1 MTADATAA
9 PATPAA
15 TRANGQL
22 PRLRPGW
29 ITIAGKEFTDHLLS
43 VRLYV
48 LLIILGIAALIPLYF
63 AAETI
68 RSLAEQA
75 SGQSAVFLAL
85 FTLAPQNV
93 DILRVDSFVGIV
105 APLLGIGF
113 AFDAVN
119 GERHQGTLPRLLS
132 QPIHRDDVINGKFA
146 AGLGIISLA
155 LVCMLALISGFGM
168 LRLGI
173 EPAGS
178 EVVRL
183 ISWLGLTILY
193 VALWLAFGMLLSVA
207 MRRAATSA
215 LVGLGVWLFVAVPQF
230 GQFLVS
236 IIGAVVAPAGTT
248 AQDQLSAAGTQQFL
262 LRLLPSTLY
271 REASV
276 VLLNPTVSAV
286 TTPATLDQ
294 YTQYQQQIGSL
305 LSLDQSI
312 LLVWPHVV
320 VLFALTHWLLRARG
334 SCAPAVPC
342 AALSVMHLPRARLPA
357 LRSGGRVAR
366 DAADLSVE
374 GFEAV
379 VHREVD
385 AAVEVVVGSSCRW
398 VGLEAVGDADHRGD
412 RVDRVSVDAEAEH
425 ARRSRRRGQ
434 RLRACGGV
442 RRAGRTRRRRAGPPR
457 ATASRRR
464 RCAARES
471 GPCCA

>member
-1 MTADATAA
+1 MTAEAA
-9 PATPAA
+9 AKPAKPVVRTDSD
-15 TRANGQL
+15 RL

-48 LLIILGIAALIPLYF
+48 LLVVLGIAAMIPLYF

-68 RSLAEQA
+68 RSLAQAA

-105 APLLGIGF
+105 APLLGVGF

-146 AGLGIISLA
+146 AGLGIISLV
-155 LVCMLALISGFGM
+155 LVCMLLVIAGFGM

-173 EPAGS
+173 EPAVG
-178 EVVRL
+178 EVFRL
-183 ISWLGLTILY
+183 VAWLGLTILY

-207 MRRAATSA
+207 IRRAATSA
-215 LVGLGVWLFVAVPQF
+215 LVGLGVWFFVAVPQF

-236 IIGAVVAPAGTT
+236 LIGAVVAPGGTT

-305 LSLDQSI
+305 LSLDQSV

-320 VLFALTHWLLRARG
+320 VLFALTIGCFALAYARFMRQEVRA
-334 SCAPAVPC
+334 
-342 AALSVMHLPRARLPA
+342 
-357 LRSGGRVAR
+357 
-366 DAADLSVE
+366 
-374 GFEAV
+374 
-379 VHREVD
+379 
-385 AAVEVVVGSSCRW
+385 
-398 VGLEAVGDADHRGD
+398 
-412 RVDRVSVDAEAEH
+412 
-425 ARRSRRRGQ
+425 
-434 RLRACGGV
+434 
-442 RRAGRTRRRRAGPPR
+442 
-457 ATASRRR
+457 
-464 RCAARES
+464 
-471 GPCCA
+471 

>member
-1 MTADATAA
+1 MTAEAA
-9 PATPAA
+9 AKPAKPVARTD
-15 TRANGQL
+15 TERL

-48 LLIILGIAALIPLYF
+48 LLVVLGIAAMIPLYF

-68 RSLAEQA
+68 RSLAQAA

-105 APLLGIGF
+105 APLLGVGF

-146 AGLGIISLA
+146 AGLGIISLV
-155 LVCMLALISGFGM
+155 LVCMLLVIAGFGM

-173 EPAGS
+173 EPAVG
-178 EVVRL
+178 EVFRL
-183 ISWLGLTILY
+183 VAWLGLTILY

-207 MRRAATSA
+207 IRRAATSA
-215 LVGLGVWLFVAVPQF
+215 LVGLGVWFFVAVPQF

-236 IIGAVVAPAGTT
+236 LIGAVVAPGGTT

-305 LSLDQSI
+305 LSLDQSV

-320 VLFALTHWLLRARG
+320 VLFALTIGCFALAYARFMRQEVRA
-334 SCAPAVPC
+334 
-342 AALSVMHLPRARLPA
+342 
-357 LRSGGRVAR
+357 
-366 DAADLSVE
+366 
-374 GFEAV
+374 
-379 VHREVD
+379 
-385 AAVEVVVGSSCRW
+385 
-398 VGLEAVGDADHRGD
+398 
-412 RVDRVSVDAEAEH
+412 
-425 ARRSRRRGQ
+425 
-434 RLRACGGV
+434 
-442 RRAGRTRRRRAGPPR
+442 
-457 ATASRRR
+457 
-464 RCAARES
+464 
-471 GPCCA
+471 

>member
-1 MTADATAA
+1 MTADASAA
-9 PATPAA
+9 PARPVA
-15 TRANGQL
+15 TRAQEEL

-48 LLIILGIAALIPLYF
+48 LLIVLGIAALIPLYF

-68 RSLAEQA
+68 RSLAQQA

-178 EVVRL
+178 EVFRL
-183 ISWLGLTILY
+183 VAWLGLTILY

-236 IIGAVVAPAGTT
+236 IVGAVVAPTGTT

-305 LSLDQSI
+305 LSLDQSV

-320 VLFALTHWLLRARG
+320 VLFALTIGCFALAYARFMRQEVRA
-334 SCAPAVPC
+334 
-342 AALSVMHLPRARLPA
+342 
-357 LRSGGRVAR
+357 
-366 DAADLSVE
+366 
-374 GFEAV
+374 
-379 VHREVD
+379 
-385 AAVEVVVGSSCRW
+385 
-398 VGLEAVGDADHRGD
+398 
-412 RVDRVSVDAEAEH
+412 
-425 ARRSRRRGQ
+425 
-434 RLRACGGV
+434 
-442 RRAGRTRRRRAGPPR
+442 
-457 ATASRRR
+457 
-464 RCAARES
+464 
-471 GPCCA
+471 

>member
-1 MTADATAA
+1 MTAG
-9 PATPAA
+9 AA
-15 TRANGQL
+15 TKPAKPVARAESDRM
-22 PRLRPGW
+22 PKLRPGW

-48 LLIILGIAALIPLYF
+48 LLVVLGIAALIPLYF

-105 APLLGIGF
+105 APLLGVGF

-146 AGLGIISLA
+146 AGLGIISLV
-155 LVCMLALISGFGM
+155 LVSMLLVIAGFGM

-173 EPAGS
+173 EPTIG

-183 ISWLGLTILY
+183 VAWIGLTVLY

-207 MRRAATSA
+207 IRRAATSA
-215 LVGLGVWLFVAVPQF
+215 LVGLGVWFFVAVPQF

-236 IIGAVVAPAGTT
+236 LVGAVVAPGGTT

-305 LSLDQSI
+305 LSLDQSV

-320 VLFALTHWLLRARG
+320 VLFALTIGCFALAYARFMRQEVRA
-334 SCAPAVPC
+334 
-342 AALSVMHLPRARLPA
+342 
-357 LRSGGRVAR
+357 
-366 DAADLSVE
+366 
-374 GFEAV
+374 
-379 VHREVD
+379 
-385 AAVEVVVGSSCRW
+385 
-398 VGLEAVGDADHRGD
+398 
-412 RVDRVSVDAEAEH
+412 
-425 ARRSRRRGQ
+425 
-434 RLRACGGV
+434 
-442 RRAGRTRRRRAGPPR
+442 
-457 ATASRRR
+457 
-464 RCAARES
+464 
-471 GPCCA
+471 

>member
-1 MTADATAA
+1 MTAEAA
-9 PATPAA
+9 ARPAEPVSRAA
-15 TRANGQL
+15 ADRQL

-48 LLIILGIAALIPLYF
+48 LLIVLGIAALIPLYF

-68 RSLAEQA
+68 RGLAQAA
-75 SGQSAVFLAL
+75 SGKSAVFLAL

-105 APLLGIGF
+105 APLLGVGF

-146 AGLGIISLA
+146 AGLGIISLV
-155 LVCMLALISGFGM
+155 LVCMLLVIAGFGM

-173 EPAGS
+173 EPAVS

-183 ISWLGLTILY
+183 VAWILLTILY

-207 MRRAATSA
+207 IRRAATSA
-215 LVGLGVWLFVAVPQF
+215 LVGLGVWFFVAVPQF

-236 IIGAVVAPAGTT
+236 LVGAVVAPGGTT
-248 AQDQLSAAGTQQFL
+248 AQDQLAAAGTQQFL

-305 LSLDQSI
+305 LSLDQSV

-320 VLFALTHWLLRARG
+320 VLFALTIGCFALAYARFMRQEVRA
-334 SCAPAVPC
+334 
-342 AALSVMHLPRARLPA
+342 
-357 LRSGGRVAR
+357 
-366 DAADLSVE
+366 
-374 GFEAV
+374 
-379 VHREVD
+379 
-385 AAVEVVVGSSCRW
+385 
-398 VGLEAVGDADHRGD
+398 
-412 RVDRVSVDAEAEH
+412 
-425 ARRSRRRGQ
+425 
-434 RLRACGGV
+434 
-442 RRAGRTRRRRAGPPR
+442 
-457 ATASRRR
+457 
-464 RCAARES
+464 
-471 GPCCA
+471 